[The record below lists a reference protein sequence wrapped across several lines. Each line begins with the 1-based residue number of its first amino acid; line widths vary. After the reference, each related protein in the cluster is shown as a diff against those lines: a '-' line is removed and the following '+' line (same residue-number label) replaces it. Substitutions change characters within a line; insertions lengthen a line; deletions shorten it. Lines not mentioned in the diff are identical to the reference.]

1 VRGKEYVRPIGA
13 NWWLQ
18 RPAYTQYMLREL
30 TALFVGGYAVFLIV
44 LVYRATQGPDAFAA
58 FVESL
63 KSPTSIVLHL
73 LTLVMSLYHTVTW
86 LNAAPKALVF
96 WRGEERVPPETII
109 AASYVVWIV
118 LSLIVAGIVFTA
130 AKTG

>member
-13 NWWLQ
+13 NWWLK
-18 RPAYTQYMLREL
+18 RPAYTQYMLREV

-44 LVYRATQGPDAFAA
+44 LVYRATQGLDAFSA
-58 FVESL
+58 FVEGL

-73 LTLVMSLYHTVTW
+73 LTLLMALYHTITW
-86 LNAAPKALVF
+86 LNATPKALVF
-96 WRGEERVPPETII
+96 WRGEERVPDETII

-118 LSLIVAGIVFTA
+118 LSLLVAGIVWA
-130 AKTG
+130 AAR

>member
-44 LVYRATQGPDAFAA
+44 LVYRATQGLDTFAA

-63 KSPTSIVLHL
+63 KSPTSVVLHL

-109 AASYVVWIV
+109 AASYVIWIV